1 MKYLIPVV
9 FLAINMCSLGMV
21 SAGEQSTKPENYKT
35 IRADILATITSI
47 NEIRLIM
54 INSELKGSNAAGG
67 TSGTGDGKVVS
78 RLTTN
83 ISENNKTL
91 KELNN
96 QVKSSDLRLS
106 ILESSLFTK
115 TNNHFENY
123 ITSTSEKVF
132 SIKLVQNRRGESDCD
147 AITDT
152 YVYLRTP
159 NYNDNAVDII
169 ETITRHDISGK
180 VCFQR
185 DVIKRKTPTKLLYIS
200 NQNKVYN
207 EYPVNDIASYI
218 EPVVLLTSTMEEGKS
233 FGSGGII
240 NYVSNGTTNTLVF
253 NKVSTVL
260 NSEAKL
266 TLTVNQAEKTYRN
279 CIIIGT
285 RSNSTVSTEW
295 YCPGDGLVKRVIFYP
310 SIKNKPA
317 RSEIITLKS
326 IAAY

>member
-1 MKYLIPVV
+1 
-9 FLAINMCSLGMV
+9 MV
-21 SAGEQSTKPENYKT
+21 TAAEQTKKPENYKN
-35 IRADILATITSI
+35 IRADILSTITSI

-54 INSELKGSNAAGG
+54 INNELKGATSGG
-67 TSGTGDGKVVS
+67 TGTGDGKAVT

-83 ISENNKTL
+83 VSENNKSL

-96 QVKSSDLRLS
+96 EAKSNNIRLT
-106 ILESSLFTK
+106 ILESSIFSK
-115 TNNHFENY
+115 TDNHFDDY
-123 ITSTSEKVF
+123 ITSTSKKIF
-132 SIKLVQNRRGESDCD
+132 AIKQVQNRRGDTDCD
-147 AITDT
+147 ALTDT
-152 YVYLRTP
+152 YQYLRTL
-159 NYNDNAVDII
+159 NYDAVDII

-180 VCFQR
+180 VCFER
-185 DVIKRKTPTKLLYIS
+185 DVIKRKTPTKLLYVS
-200 NQNKVYN
+200 KQNKIYN
-207 EYPVNDIASYI
+207 EYQVNDIATYI

-240 NYVSNGTTNTLVF
+240 NYVSNGVTNTLVF

-260 NSEAKL
+260 NTETEI
-266 TLTVNQAEKTYRN
+266 TLTVNDAEKTYLN
-279 CIIIGT
+279 CIIVGT

-310 SIKNKPA
+310 STKNKAA